1 MNVKM
6 LWVVV
11 FFISLSFF
19 TAKGSEVK
27 MFESIEAEV
36 YGGENATQIA
46 GNYSKYWTPTRYNTG
61 NSQLDRMKRIQI
73 EKWICNA
80 FKGKNSIKSL
90 CEDVEDLEGSL
101 RRKTK
106 TFNDAITLACEGLTW
121 QQNTQKKR
129 LCLKLGFDGKSE
141 DKACRVFGDEPIDND
156 NGITV
161 KDLCARIERLNTKIT
176 NGIDSLKATT
186 KAICKKK
193 NFGKKTK
200 KGRLC
205 IGIKHY

>member
-1 MNVKM
+1 MHKM
-6 LWVVV
+6 L
-11 FFISLSFF
+11 
-19 TAKGSEVK
+19 KG
-27 MFESIEAEV
+27 
-36 YGGENATQIA
+36 GT
-46 GNYSKYWTPTRYNTG
+46 SKLQRW
-61 NSQLDRMKRIQI
+61 
-73 EKWICNA
+73 
-80 FKGKNSIKSL
+80 
-90 CEDVEDLEGSL
+90 

-176 NGIDSLKATT
+176 NGIDSLKTTT
-186 KAICKKK
+186 KALITALI
-193 NFGKKTK
+193 NALITA
-200 KGRLC
+200 L
-205 IGIKHY
+205 I